1 MDTTNTINEKAIEL
15 LDQAAFTSSAIKEK
29 ERRSRS
35 IKNEHLY
42 PNTKEEALRMKDL
55 LAQAW
60 AAAEDREEEEF
71 KDKYERLSE
80 IVEWSLAKHR
90 TWMWPLIAGAL
101 LFAGLLLWGG
111 LSNKD
116 GIKSAKE
123 AIKTIKAWEP
133 CDTVI
138 TWESCA
144 YPASDAE
151 SMAAWRR
158 HRESANLYKA
168 YKLGEAKRRYLQ
180 NQETI
185 ASYNKK
191 AETETD
197 SEKKA
202 GYLKQVKYYEE
213 SLVKYKA
220 EFDNLAPQNFKD
232 VQKTALDGAKSV
244 LSSDR
249 FMRNLCIF
257 NFILVLILIG
267 LYIWTGN
274 PYGYEISKA
283 RTRNK
288 ILGWIRKIGFWF
300 VGITL
305 GAGIVQKL
313 FADDIVWLYSDGHT
327 ETETDLAGTSMN
339 IILKLGLIAVGLVA
353 FIVLSGFLMLIET
366 AFGIPVKLREIKE
379 Q

>member
-1 MDTTNTINEKAIEL
+1 M
-15 LDQAAFTSSAIKEK
+15 
-29 ERRSRS
+29 
-35 IKNEHLY
+35 
-42 PNTKEEALRMKDL
+42 
-55 LAQAW
+55 
-60 AAAEDREEEEF
+60 
-71 KDKYERLSE
+71 
-80 IVEWSLAKHR
+80 
-90 TWMWPLIAGAL
+90 
-101 LFAGLLLWGG
+101 
-111 LSNKD
+111 
-116 GIKSAKE
+116 
-123 AIKTIKAWEP
+123 
-133 CDTVI
+133 
-138 TWESCA
+138 
-144 YPASDAE
+144 
-151 SMAAWRR
+151 
-158 HRESANLYKA
+158 
-168 YKLGEAKRRYLQ
+168 
-180 NQETI
+180 
-185 ASYNKK
+185 
-191 AETETD
+191 
-197 SEKKA
+197 
-202 GYLKQVKYYEE
+202 
-213 SLVKYKA
+213 KYKA

-249 FMRNLCIF
+249 FMRNFCII

-327 ETETDLAGTSMN
+327 ETETDIAGTSMN

-366 AFGIPVKLREIKE
+366 AFGIPVKLRELKE